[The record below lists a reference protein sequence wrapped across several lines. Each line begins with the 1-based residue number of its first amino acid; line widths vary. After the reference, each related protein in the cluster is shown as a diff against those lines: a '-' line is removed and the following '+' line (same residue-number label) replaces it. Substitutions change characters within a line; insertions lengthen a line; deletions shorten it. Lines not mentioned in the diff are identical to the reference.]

1 MAAGAGFIMDM
12 NNKIKENQALR
23 KKRKNFFEQNPVVRS
38 LRLHTTIVDV
48 QTASPEELDAF
59 HEKLKQS
66 HKKDRIKAYMIFVVS
81 ILITI
86 LLMAGLVYVFNYL
99 VNK

>member
-1 MAAGAGFIMDM
+1 MAGGAGFIIDM

-23 KKRKNFFEQNPVVRS
+23 KKRKNFFEKDHYYLKKAKDHQ
-38 LRLHTTIVDV
+38 VDL

-59 HEKLKQS
+59 HQKLKKS
-66 HKKDRIKAYMIFVVS
+66 HQKDQFNAYLIFVLS
-81 ILITI
+81 IFVTI
-86 LLMAGLVYVFNYL
+86 LLIIGLVYVFNYL

>member
-1 MAAGAGFIMDM
+1 MAAGAGFIIDM
-12 NNKIKENQALR
+12 NNKIKENQAMR
-23 KKRKNFFEQNPVVRS
+23 KKRKNFFEQDHYYHKKAS
-38 LRLHTTIVDV
+38 EHKIDV

-66 HKKDRIKAYMIFVVS
+66 HKKDRIKAYLIFVVS

-86 LLMAGLVYVFNYL
+86 LLMVGLVYVFNYL